1 VGSPCDTLAVG
12 VQDLEPPQQAF
23 FQVWYNSEW
32 NMIHVNASKLK
43 GNKAT
48 LRLVDVE
55 GRLVYE
61 KETGVIA
68 GGYVTSEI
76 NMQGIAKGMYIV
88 NLLTEKEYL
97 SGKVM
102 K

>member
-1 VGSPCDTLAVG
+1 MKRK
-12 VQDLEPPQQAF
+12 LE
-23 FQVWYNSEW
+23 
-32 NMIHVNASKLK
+32 
-43 GNKAT
+43 
-48 LRLVDVE
+48 
-55 GRLVYE
+55 
-61 KETGVIA
+61 VIA
-68 GGYVTSEI
+68 GGYVTTEI

>member
-1 VGSPCDTLAVG
+1 MGSPCDTLSVG
-12 VQDLEPPQQAF
+12 VDDNVPEQEVF
-23 FQVWYNSEW
+23 FQAWYNSEW